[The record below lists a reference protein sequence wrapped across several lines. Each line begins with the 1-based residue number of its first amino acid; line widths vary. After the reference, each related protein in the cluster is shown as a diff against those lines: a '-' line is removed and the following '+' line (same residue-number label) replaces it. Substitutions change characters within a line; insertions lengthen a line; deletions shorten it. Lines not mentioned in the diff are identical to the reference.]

1 MRSKKQKKN
10 LYFFGASNIFRN
22 QPKFIIVSTSKW
34 ISAHGLP
41 WMAITFN
48 ILGLHCDRV
57 HSIGPL
63 INIYGMMCMRG
74 IGCIK
79 IDKYCAYT
87 ICILNWI
94 DTWYMLWNFFFSG
107 IKLPIAITKPFQSC
121 VREKKNEP
129 QNRFWKNIHF
139 FVSRWFVKNDCNS
152 ASSILFFF
160 FIIISFWCWLWFIL
174 NFGIF
179 KFICIPFIIFLFR
192 LGPHRWTTGN
202 FIWIWRGFQSWC
214 LWWVCGSNLYHCML
228 T

>member
-94 DTWYMLWNFFFSG
+94 DTWYMLWNFFFRESNCQLQSQNHFNHAFERKKTNRKIVFEKIFIFLCLVG
-107 IKLPIAITKPFQSC
+107 LWRMTAIPLVPFS
-121 VREKKNEP
+121 
-129 QNRFWKNIHF
+129 
-139 FVSRWFVKNDCNS
+139 
-152 ASSILFFF
+152 FFF
-160 FIIISFWCWLWFIL
+160 LLLSHFDVDC
-174 NFGIF
+174 G
-179 KFICIPFIIFLFR
+179 LF
-192 LGPHRWTTGN
+192 
-202 FIWIWRGFQSWC
+202 
-214 LWWVCGSNLYHCML
+214 
-228 T
+228 